1 MKKPAAVVA
10 RASDTDDPKK
20 GLQAVASLR
29 ELVSTLELRQVEA
42 ALGSGM
48 SWKDIAQCLGVTRQA
63 VHKKYATRIDPGI
76 AVPRRK
82 KK

>member
-1 MKKPAAVVA
+1 MVA
-10 RASDTDDPKK
+10 RASDTGDPRK
-20 GLQAVASLR
+20 GLEAVASLR
-29 ELVSTLELRQVEA
+29 KLTSTLEHRQVEA
-42 ALGSGM
+42 ALGAGM
-48 SWKDIAQCLGVTRQA
+48 SWKEIAQCLGVTRQA